1 MCAAEEIA
9 QHSRQSRYFIR
20 HLPPGSLACCGRG
33 ASASPKLWAV
43 ILPSLPS
50 WFLSSQPE
58 RRESPGAVVVSLGC
72 ILGVLLKGNG
82 GFVWGNG
89 FVWPWLHNAA
99 AKREHWVAL
108 RVLRHGKSHQ
118 QLSAGFSG
126 ASVQSPCHTHKN
138 RHGKSNFRHCTRQQR
153 ATESLSSFLARNLSA
168 PALSSTNADP
178 AGMLS
183 L

>member
-1 MCAAEEIA
+1 M
-9 QHSRQSRYFIR
+9 
-20 HLPPGSLACCGRG
+20 PPGSLACCGRG
-33 ASASPKLWAV
+33 ASASPKPWAV
-43 ILPSLPS
+43 ILPSFPS
-50 WFLSSQPE
+50 RFLSLQPE
-58 RRESPGAVVVSLGC
+58 QHPEQCESPGAVVVSLGC

-118 QLSAGFSG
+118 QISAGFSG
-126 ASVQSPCHTHKN
+126 GSVQSPCHTHKN
-138 RHGKSNFRHCTRQQR
+138 RLRKSNFRHCTRQQR
-153 ATESLSSFLARNLSA
+153 ATESLSSFLPQNFSA

-178 AGMLS
+178 VGMLS
-183 L
+183 Q